1 MKCKSV
7 VPQGD
12 DFIDKD
18 TSMKVFENLPIDEEV
33 YELAD
38 FYKLFSDSTRLKILI
53 ALEDDELCVSD
64 LATVLNM
71 GQSAISHQLRVL
83 KQGRLVKNR
92 RDGKVVYYQLDDNHI
107 KGIISSGLDHI
118 RE

>member
-1 MKCKSV
+1 MKCKSIKDN
-7 VPQGD
+7 GD
-12 DFIDKD
+12 EFIDKD
-18 TSMKVFENLPIDEEV
+18 SSIKVFENLPHDEDI
-33 YELAD
+33 YDLAD

-53 ALEDDELCVSD
+53 ALGEEELCVSD

-92 RDGKVVYYQLDDNHI
+92 RDGKVIYYQLDDDHI
-107 KGIISSGLDHI
+107 KEIISSGIDHI